1 LEVTLKEPSPD
12 SIMILGVTSGTTGE
26 PKAAMLTHLN
36 FISGQVCQD
45 FLGFNFTP
53 DDVYLS
59 YVPLTHVYEQ
69 IIICDSIMFGF
80 RVGFSS
86 GDKMKLV
93 QDIQILRP
101 TVFGSFPVF
110 FDKIYSKIKEKIENS
125 PSIV

>member
-1 LEVTLKEPSPD
+1 
-12 SIMILGVTSGTTGE
+12 
-26 PKAAMLTHLN
+26 
-36 FISGQVCQD
+36 
-45 FLGFNFTP
+45 
-53 DDVYLS
+53 
-59 YVPLTHVYEQ
+59 
-69 IIICDSIMFGF
+69 MFGF

-125 PSIV
+125 PSLV

>member
-1 LEVTLKEPSPD
+1 
-12 SIMILGVTSGTTGE
+12 MILGVTSGTTGE

-69 IIICDSIMFGF
+69 IMICDSIMFGF

>member
-1 LEVTLKEPSPD
+1 MQEPSPD

-69 IIICDSIMFGF
+69 IMICDSIMFGF

-93 QDIQILRP
+93 QDI
-101 TVFGSFPVF
+101 
-110 FDKIYSKIKEKIENS
+110 
-125 PSIV
+125 